1 MNLLTDATKEEC
13 QALHYNENEIN
24 QMKARVEK
32 IAGVEQIFKALSDT
46 TRLKVAY
53 SLTLANELCVHDV
66 ANVIGATTA
75 TASHH
80 LRLLRDMKLA
90 TSRKEGK
97 LVFYSLDDDHVRQL
111 VYIAMIHAR
120 EGEDNDYE

>member
-46 TRLKVAY
+46 TRLKIAY